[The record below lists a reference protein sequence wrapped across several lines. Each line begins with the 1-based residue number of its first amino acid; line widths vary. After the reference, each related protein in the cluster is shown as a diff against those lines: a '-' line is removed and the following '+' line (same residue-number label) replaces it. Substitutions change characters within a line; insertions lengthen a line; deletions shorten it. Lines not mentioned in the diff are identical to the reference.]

1 MLRKGTQRIL
11 SAGLHT
17 SAIAEQLPAVAV
29 APKKGLF
36 SNLFGGSSN
45 RVTTPLSDPLPGV
58 VIPEHIAPPKD
69 APKTEMT
76 TLSNGLKVA
85 SENTSVSNET
95 RVMLPLQFIGY
106 MGCSIK
112 NRHSFQRIL

>member
-36 SNLFGGSSN
+36 SNLFGGGSS
-45 RVTTPLSDPLPGV
+45 RVSTPLSDPLPGV
-58 VIPEHIAPPKD
+58 AIPEHIAPPKD

-85 SENTSVSNET
+85 SENTPVRFWMNST
-95 RVMLPLQFIGY
+95 PPLELSTFA
-106 MGCSIK
+106 GC
-112 NRHSFQRIL
+112 RIEEQGLI

>member
-36 SNLFGGSSN
+36 SNLFGGASN

-85 SENTSVSNET
+85 SENTSVRIE
-95 RVMLPLQFIGY
+95 RQLDF
-106 MGCSIK
+106 SISIHLIDGVLHRSK
-112 NRHSFQRIL
+112 SLD